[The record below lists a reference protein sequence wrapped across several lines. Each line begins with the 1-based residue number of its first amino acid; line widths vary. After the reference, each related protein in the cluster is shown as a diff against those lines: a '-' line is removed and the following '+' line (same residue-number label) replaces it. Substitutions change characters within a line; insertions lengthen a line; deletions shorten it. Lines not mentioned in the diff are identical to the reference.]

1 MKKIGLIP
9 LRKGSKSIKNKNKK
23 KLLGRPLFS
32 WVLGE
37 AIFSNLDVIYVYTDD
52 EDIIDF
58 VNNEYKWTEKVKVM
72 KRSEESATDTATTEF
87 AMKEFVRRINNEYDL
102 LVLLQATSPLTNRE
116 DINNAIELLYKEK
129 YDFNNF
135 GC

>member
-1 MKKIGLIP
+1 M
-9 LRKGSKSIKNKNKK
+9 
-23 KLLGRPLFS
+23 GRPLFS